1 MHSSPRLVL
10 GIADNHDAGAC
21 LVADGKLVAAVS
33 EERLD
38 RVKNSGAFPH
48 RAIGTV
54 LSLAGVSPAQVD
66 AVAVGTTFTPA
77 APLRLLR
84 EAHHALKDD
93 ASQFSYLLHGYILY
107 QVGLKRLGMSKLE
120 ELCSTPILR
129 HHLSKHRLRAPLHF
143 MDHHTAHAH
152 SAALTAPFDPALI
165 FTLNAMGDGTSVTVH
180 RAEAGKLQPLFR
192 QSGRA
197 AINTYY
203 SRVTEYLGFKPLRH
217 EGKITG
223 LAAYGQAPTKLL
235 QHMATQL
242 HFIGPGFNTTDY
254 VQPTS
259 LQAPFY
265 RALAGYTREEIAAAL
280 QQNLEQQVCEFVSFW
295 CHKTGLSH
303 IAVAGGVFANVKLN
317 QRLLERPEVK
327 RLHVYPHMSD
337 GGLPAGAALHL
348 GGAAPG
354 AIESAYLGPD
364 ISAAQAEQALVTAGL
379 PFERPRQLAEEVAE
393 LLAQG
398 KVVARAAGRL
408 EWGPRALGNRS
419 ILYRPDDRQ
428 VNDWLNKHLKRTEFM
443 PFAPSTLA
451 EAADRLYVGLEGARD
466 AARFMTVCFD
476 CTAEM
481 RRQGA
486 GVVHV
491 DGTARPQLVR
501 RQDNPDYHAL
511 LEAFERKTGLSSV
524 INTSFNM
531 HEEPIVAT
539 AEDAIKGWQDAELD
553 ALVLGPFLVR
563 RLSGQ
568 QPRRPT

>member
-1 MHSSPRLVL
+1 MVTPPRLVL

-21 LVADGKLVAAVS
+21 LVADGKLVAAIS

-48 RAIGTV
+48 QAIQCV
-54 LSLAGVSPAQVD
+54 LKLAGVAPDELD

-84 EAHHALKDD
+84 DAHHALKDD
-93 ASQFSYLLHGYILY
+93 ASQFSYLLHLYILY
-107 QVGLKRLGMSKLE
+107 QVGLKRLGLERLE
-120 ELCSTPILR
+120 EGVSRPILR
-129 HHLSKHRLRAPLHF
+129 HHLRQDKIKAEIHF
-143 MDHHTAHAH
+143 VDHHTAHAH

-165 FTLNAMGDGTSVTVH
+165 VTLDAMGDGTSVTVH
-180 RAEAGKLQPLFR
+180 RSEAGRLTPLFR
-192 QSGRA
+192 QSGRT

-223 LAAYGQAPTKLL
+223 LAAYGRAPEKLL
-235 QHMATQL
+235 KLMAEQL
-242 HFIGPGFNTTDY
+242 HFVGPGFNTTDY
-254 VQPTS
+254 VRPAS
-259 LQAPFY
+259 LQDPFY
-265 RALAGYTREEIAAAL
+265 RALAGYTREEIAASV
-280 QQNLEQQVCEFVSFW
+280 QQNLEQQVGAFVSYW
-295 CHKTGLSH
+295 CQKSGLSQL
-303 IAVAGGVFANVKLN
+303 AVAGGVFANVKLN
-317 QRLLERPEVK
+317 QRLLERPEVS

-337 GGLPAGAALHL
+337 GGLPAGAALKL
-348 GGAAPG
+348 GGATPG
-354 AIESAYLGPD
+354 AIETAYLGPE
-364 ISAAQAEQALVTAGL
+364 ISEVSAEQALRAAGL
-379 PFERPRQLAEEVAE
+379 PFERPQALAEHVAS

-398 KVVARAAGRL
+398 KVVARAAGKL

-428 VNDWLNKHLKRTEFM
+428 VNDWLNKHLRRTEFM
-443 PFAPSTLA
+443 PFAPSTLD
-451 EAADRLYVGLEGARD
+451 EAADKLYVGLEGARD

-501 RQDNPDYHAL
+501 AQDNPAYHAL
-511 LEAFERKTGLSSV
+511 LKAFERKTGLSSV

-539 AEDAIKGWQDAELD
+539 AEDAIKGWQDAGLEV
-553 ALVLGPFLVR
+553 LVLGPFVVR
-563 RLSGQ
+563 RQ
-568 QPRRPT
+568 A